1 MFDGRIDDEIDAAG
15 EQSVAGNPPEAPVDR
30 ALSRRGL
37 VRISAL
43 GTAGLAGL
51 ALAGAGFQGTAAQD
65 ATAEADPEA
74 DPEAE
79 GDAEGGDVT
88 VYSGRSEELVE
99 ELIEETEAATGIDV
113 AVRYAG
119 TAELAAQ
126 ILEEGDN
133 SPADIFFS
141 QDAGALGAL
150 AKEGLLAPLPQETL
164 DRVDARFRSPDGL
177 WIGLSGRARVA
188 VYNTDELTETDLP
201 ASILDFTDEAWS
213 GRVGWAPENASFQS
227 FVTALRVLNG
237 EDAAREWLEGMIANQ
252 AVAYDGNSAVV
263 RAVAAGEVQ
272 VGLVNHYY
280 AYEIQAED
288 GPLPIANHFFAA
300 GDPGSLINVAGVGIL
315 ASSQAQDQALEIV
328 EHLLGTD
335 AQTYFAEQTFEY
347 PLVEDVPTA
356 EGLTPLAEV
365 QGPEIDLSNLDD
377 LEGTLTLLAEVGLI

>member
-1 MFDGRIDDEIDAAG
+1 MFDGRYDDEI
-15 EQSVAGNPPEAPVDR
+15 ETTVGNAVVGDPPEALVDR
-30 ALSRRGL
+30 VLSRRNL
-37 VRISAL
+37 VRATTL

-51 ALAGAGFQGTAAQD
+51 AIAGAGIQSASAQD

-74 DPEAE
+74 DPEADGE
-79 GDAEGGDVT
+79 AEGGDVT

-99 ELIEETEAATGIDV
+99 ELIEQTEEATGIDL

-119 TAELAAQ
+119 TPELAAQ

-150 AKEGLLAPLPQETL
+150 AKEGLLAPLPQEIL
-164 DRVDARFRSPDGL
+164 DLVDARFRSPDGV

-188 VYNTDELTETDLP
+188 VYNTDELTEADLP
-201 ASILDFTDEAWS
+201 TSILDFTDEAWS
-213 GRVGWAPENASFQS
+213 GRIGWAPENASFQS

-252 AVAYDGNSAVV
+252 PVTYDGNGAVV

-280 AYEIQAED
+280 VYEIQAED
-288 GPLPIANHFFAA
+288 GPLPIANHFFAE

-315 ASSQAQDQALEIV
+315 ASSQAQDQALEVV
-328 EHLLGTD
+328 EYMLGTD
-335 AQTYFAEQTFEY
+335 AQTYFAERTFEY
-347 PLVEDVPTA
+347 PLIAGVPTA
-356 EGLTPLAEV
+356 EGLTPLADV
-365 QGPEIDLSNLDD
+365 QGPDIDLSDLDD
-377 LEGTLTLLAEVGLI
+377 LEGTLALLAEVGLL